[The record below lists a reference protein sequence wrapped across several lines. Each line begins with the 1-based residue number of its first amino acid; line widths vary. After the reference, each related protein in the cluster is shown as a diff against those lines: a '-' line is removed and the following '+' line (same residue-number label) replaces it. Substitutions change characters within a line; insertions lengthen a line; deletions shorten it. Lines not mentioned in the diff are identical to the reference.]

1 MSDEPKTVTDE
12 MVERVRKI
20 ARTYRASVG
29 LVPDREV
36 NACNNNADAIDTVL
50 EEFEANIE
58 VLAEYREVNAEFAAE
73 NAKLKADV
81 DTLRRACEATR
92 SAFSSGLPW
101 DKCPL
106 GQVEAALAATE
117 PTEETTDDDPS

>member
-12 MVERVRKI
+12 MVERVLKI

-36 NACNNNADAIDTVL
+36 NACNNNADAIEAVL

-81 DTLRRACEATR
+81 KRLRRACQESLMLWPNAETDATIR
-92 SAFSSGLPW
+92 
-101 DKCPL
+101 
-106 GQVEAALAATE
+106 AALAATE
-117 PTEETTDDDPS
+117 SPGEPKP